1 MKFILNILHSIYGLY
16 AVLCFFIFMPLILL
30 IYVFLL
36 FLPEQKRMMSIFYI
50 NRVWFK
56 LWSVLTGIWM
66 KIEGHDFIE
75 RNESYVILLTHNN
88 LLDIP
93 AAASCILHPFKPLV
107 KKELMKI
114 PLMGQLLSLT
124 SIPVSRKSK
133 ESRKASF
140 ERMVSH
146 INRGISVLIFPEGT
160 RNRSEKPL
168 KDFYDGGF
176 KLAIRT
182 QKPILPVVIL
192 GHRELQP
199 VDTFRAKPG
208 TLTFKIMEP
217 INTVGMAAGDAE
229 TLKEKVHQL
238 MLKTLLEEDPYTMA
252 KEKDKE
258 KVKS

>member
-1 MKFILNILHSIYGLY
+1 ML
-16 AVLCFFIFMPLILL
+16 
-30 IYVFLL
+30 
-36 FLPEQKRMMSIFYI
+36 SIFYI

-56 LWSVLTGIWM
+56 IWSILTGIWM
-66 KIEGHDFIE
+66 KIEGHDYIDKE
-75 RNESYVILLTHNN
+75 ESYVIILTHNN

-140 ERMVSH
+140 ELMVAH
-146 INRGISVLIFPEGT
+146 INSGISVLIFPEGT
-160 RNRSEKPL
+160 RNRTDKPL

-176 KLAIRT
+176 KLAVRT

-199 VDTFRAKPG
+199 VDSFRAKPG

-217 INTVGMAAGDAE
+217 ISTVGMSAGDAD
-229 TLKEKVHQL
+229 TLKENVHKL
-238 MLKTLLEEDPYTMA
+238 MLNTLLTEDPYTIKRE
-252 KEKDKE
+252 KEKE
-258 KVKS
+258 KVGS